1 VVPHIARQTNVSRDS
16 RQGSE
21 CG

>member
-1 VVPHIARQTNVSRDS
+1 VVPNIARETNVSRDS

-21 CG
+21 HG